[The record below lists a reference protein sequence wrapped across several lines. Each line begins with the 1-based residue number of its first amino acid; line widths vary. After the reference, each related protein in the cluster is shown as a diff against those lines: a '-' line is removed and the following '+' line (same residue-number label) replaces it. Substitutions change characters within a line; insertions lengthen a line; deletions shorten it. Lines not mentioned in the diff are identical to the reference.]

1 MKRRK
6 LEIVDKTENK
16 LLVIFKSHDGN
27 AMMMMIERK
36 TCKHVLYFVSGNI
49 TAIQRYVIK

>member
-6 LEIVDKTENK
+6 SEIVDKTENK

-36 TCKHVLYFVSGNI
+36 TCERRFNKYDV
-49 TAIQRYVIK
+49 AIVADGIEYN